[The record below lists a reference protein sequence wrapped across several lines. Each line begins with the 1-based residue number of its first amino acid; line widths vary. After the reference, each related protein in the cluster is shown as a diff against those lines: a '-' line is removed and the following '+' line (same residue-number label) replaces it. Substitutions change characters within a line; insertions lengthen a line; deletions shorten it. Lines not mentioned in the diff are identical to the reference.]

1 LLMKLKLLRGLS
13 MTNWKYNVYL
23 VDLFQNFYD
32 LEEPNEFDLQGV
44 IQEMCKRLI
53 LLRNRIKEKEK
64 DPDEFLNG
72 LRGLNFIIDDLEFFD
87 RDGIDYEEQV
97 ERFDEIMNDLY
108 DFADDNLIWINTM
121 DKNLNGIG
129 KP

>member
-1 LLMKLKLLRGLS
+1 
-13 MTNWKYNVYL
+13 MTNWKYSVYL
-23 VDLFQNFYD
+23 ADLFQDFYD

-53 LLRNRIKEKEK
+53 LLRNEIERKEK

-87 RDGIDYEEQV
+87 RDGIDYEEQI

-108 DFADDNLIWINTM
+108 DFADDNLIWINTT
-121 DKNLNGIG
+121 DRTIYGVG

>member
-1 LLMKLKLLRGLS
+1 MKLKLLRGLS

-23 VDLFQNFYD
+23 ADLFQDFYD

-44 IQEMCKRLI
+44 IQEMYKRLI
-53 LLRNRIKEKEK
+53 LLRNKIKEREK

-72 LRGLNFIIDDLEFFD
+72 LSGLNFIIDDLEFFD
-87 RDGIDYEEQV
+87 RDGIDYEEQI

-108 DFADDNLIWINTM
+108 DFADDKYIWINTM
-121 DKNLNGIG
+121 DRNLDGVG

>member
-1 LLMKLKLLRGLS
+1 MKLKLLRGLS

-23 VDLFQNFYD
+23 ADLFQDFYD
-32 LEEPNEFDLQGV
+32 LEEPNEFDLNGV

-53 LLRNRIKEKEK
+53 LLRNEIKAKEK
-64 DPDEFLNG
+64 DPNEFLNG
-72 LRGLNFIIDDLEFFD
+72 LSGLNFIIDDLEFFD
-87 RDGIDYEEQV
+87 RDGIDYEEQI

-108 DFADDNLIWINTM
+108 DFADDKYIWINTM
-121 DKNLNGIG
+121 DRNLSGVG